1 MCIRIYILN
10 FKKQQTNK
18 RKQESK
24 KQKKLKKKREFLRK
38 IDKKKKKKCSRP
50 VEDFSRHPHFRKE
63 EYFFWPYYIA
73 MKLIWR

>member
-18 RKQESK
+18 QKQESK
-24 KQKKLKKKREFLRK
+24 KQKKLKKKTEFLRK
-38 IDKKKKKKCSRP
+38 IDKKKKKCGRR
-50 VEDFSRHPHFRKE
+50 VEDFSRHPHFRKQ

-73 MKLIWR
+73 MKLIWP

>member
-18 RKQESK
+18 QKQESK
-24 KQKKLKKKREFLRK
+24 KQKKLKKKTEFLRK
-38 IDKKKKKKCSRP
+38 IDKKKKKKCGRR
-50 VEDFSRHPHFRKE
+50 VEDFSRHPHFRKQ

-73 MKLIWR
+73 MKLIWP